1 MSAEL
6 KPTKVPRELPMLR
19 PMQVVYLSPSPWLLA
34 GIMGLVVAGRCAGTD
49 TSLALDGP
57 QRETLHRYA
66 RDTWKSFQAMARPGG
81 LPADGLKR
89 GEAGDWLPTKKT
101 TPTDIAAYLWS
112 TLAAEDLKIIG
123 SSETEERI
131 GRVLDNLR
139 RLKRVH
145 GF

>member
-1 MSAEL
+1 MSYL
-6 KPTKVPRELPMLR
+6 
-19 PMQVVYLSPSPWLLA
+19 MQVVYPGRFSCVLVGIIGLA
-34 GIMGLVVAGRCAGTD
+34 ATGHGAEMASTRT
-49 TSLALDGP
+49 LDP
-57 QRETLHRYA
+57 AQRETLHRYA

-89 GEAGDWLPTKKT
+89 GEAGAWIPTKKT

-123 SSETEERI
+123 SSESEERI

-145 GF
+145 GFFFDRIDP